1 MSAPKICDEHSNHNI
16 CRSVLTTGL
25 SHLPAFYIAKDWYRG
40 YMVEEIN
47 LYIE

>member
-1 MSAPKICDEHSNHNI
+1 MMNI
-16 CRSVLTTGL
+16 AIIIIIYGPVLTTGL